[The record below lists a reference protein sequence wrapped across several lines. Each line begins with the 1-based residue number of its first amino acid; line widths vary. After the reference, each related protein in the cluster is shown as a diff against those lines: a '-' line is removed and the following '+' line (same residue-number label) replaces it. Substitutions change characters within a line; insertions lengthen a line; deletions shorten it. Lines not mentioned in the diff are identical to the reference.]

1 MIGLPIVEPMTL
13 QFGGKKTGPKK
24 GTHHKK
30 KSKKGGKKGK
40 KAKKGTKKGKKH

>member
-13 QFGGKKTGPKK
+13 QFGGKKPGPKK

-30 KSKKGGKKGK
+30 TKGRGKGKKGK
-40 KAKKGTKKGKKH
+40 GKKGTKKGKKH